1 MASVLTPL
9 QLIAGEGLLQNTG
22 LSVNSDLT
30 DSISIYENL
39 TFINPLLQTIEGS
52 ANILS
57 AGTVTQLNTLAANTC
72 PALSDNVPAGYPTL
86 APTIATPGLT
96 GIISNRANVDF
107 CQGSISKF
115 AQAINIAVGY
125 NATTNEFVNSAVNS
139 QTYLADTFTGTNNA
153 ITGDITSI
161 SIDTPSL
168 ATDLSNLGQLI
179 NLNDLG
185 NLGSPLSLIQ
195 RLFQLSGSIPS
206 ISLTFVE
213 QGIPEEIVLNLS
225 NPAISVTDS
234 VQKLIYQAMTNIT
247 GTPLQQILSVLGVT
261 TAGIGTMADL
271 LNPLKL
277 FPNSFTTLTTIVSSG
292 TTNIYVDSAGSV
304 NTNLV
309 NELPSYVLSS
319 TV

>member
-22 LSVNSDLT
+22 LSVNPDLT
-30 DSISIYENL
+30 DAISSYENL
-39 TFINPLLQTIEGS
+39 TFINPLLQTIAGS

-57 AGTVTQLNTLAANTC
+57 AGTVTQLNTLSATTC
-72 PALSDNVPAGYPTL
+72 PALADNVPAGYPTL
-86 APTIATPGLT
+86 VPTIPTPGLT
-96 GIISNRANVDF
+96 GIISNQANIDF

-125 NATTNEFVNSAVNS
+125 NTTTNEFVNSAVNS

-161 SIDTPSL
+161 SIDTPNL

-195 RLFQLSGSIPS
+195 RIFQLSGSIPS
-206 ISLTFVE
+206 ISLTLVE
-213 QGIPEEIVLNLS
+213 QGVPEELVLNLS

-247 GTPLQQILSVLGVT
+247 GTSLQQILSVLGVT
-261 TAGIGTMADL
+261 TAGISTMADL

-304 NTNLV
+304 NSSLA